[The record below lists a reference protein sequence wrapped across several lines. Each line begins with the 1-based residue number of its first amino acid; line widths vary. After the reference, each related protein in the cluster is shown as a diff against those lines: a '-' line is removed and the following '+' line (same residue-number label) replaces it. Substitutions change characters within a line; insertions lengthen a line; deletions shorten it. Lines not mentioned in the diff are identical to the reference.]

1 MTSGIP
7 SRGQVGDPPRNDES
21 GGFSFHVLG
30 PTRVS
35 GPDKAALNIGPRRQR
50 ELLTLLLLRPG
61 VAVPV
66 ERLAEEL
73 WHGRPPGGARST
85 LHAYLS
91 GLRRVLE
98 PGRRAPFR
106 VLTTRDDAYALEVP
120 ASALDTGRLRT
131 LITDA
136 RTATAAREHIRAREL
151 LGAAQL
157 LWGGEPFA
165 DLVDHAA
172 AGAERTRLREEYAS
186 LQEDSAECRLVLGE
200 HALVIGDLTAM
211 VNEHPLRER
220 PRAQLAL
227 ALYRAGRQ
235 AEALY
240 VLEAGRRAFA
250 EELGLDPSPRLR
262 DLQTAILRQDPALTL
277 PDQPPTRAGCG
288 HHRPIRRTASSARAT
303 CPARR
308 RG

>member
-1 MTSGIP
+1 M
-7 SRGQVGDPPRNDES
+7 
-21 GGFSFHVLG
+21 SFHVLG
-30 PTRVS
+30 PTRVL
-35 GPDKAALNIGPRRQR
+35 GPDGDVLNIGPRRQR

-85 LHAYLS
+85 LHAYLA

-98 PGRRAPFR
+98 PGRRTPFR

-120 ASALDTGRLRT
+120 ASALDAGRLRA
-131 LITDA
+131 LIAAA
-136 RTATAAREHIRAREL
+136 RTATAAREHTRAREL

-157 LWGGEPFA
+157 LCGGEPFA

-172 AGAERTRLREEYAS
+172 AGAERTRLREEYVG
-186 LQEDSAECRLVLGE
+186 LQEDSAECRLTLGE
-200 HALVIGDLTAM
+200 HTLIIGDLAAM
-211 VNEHPLRER
+211 VDEHPLRER

-227 ALYRAGRQ
+227 ALYRSGRQ
-235 AEALY
+235 AEALQA
-240 VLEAGRRAFA
+240 LEAGRRAFA
-250 EELGLDPSPRLR
+250 EELGLDPSARLR
-262 DLQTAILRQDPALTL
+262 DLHTAILRQDPTLTL
-277 PDQPPTRAGCG
+277 PDQPAARTRCG
-288 HHRPIRRTASSARAT
+288 RRRPIRRTASGARAGCT
-303 CPARR
+303 CPALR

>member
-1 MTSGIP
+1 L
-7 SRGQVGDPPRNDES
+7 
-21 GGFSFHVLG
+21 SFHVLG
-30 PTRVS
+30 PTRVL
-35 GPDKAALNIGPRRQR
+35 GPNGDALNIGPRRQR

-66 ERLAEEL
+66 ERLADEL

-106 VLTTRDDAYALEVP
+106 VLTTRDDAYALEVAP
-120 ASALDTGRLRT
+120 SALDTGRLRA
-131 LITDA
+131 LIVAA
-136 RTATAAREHIRAREL
+136 RTATAAREHTRAREL
-151 LGAAQL
+151 LSAAEL
-157 LWGGEPFA
+157 LWCGEPFA

-172 AGAERTRLREEYAS
+172 AGAERTRLREEYAG
-186 LQEDSAECRLVLGE
+186 LQEDSAECRLLLGE

-211 VNEHPLRER
+211 VDEYPLRER

-235 AEALY
+235 AEALQ

-262 DLQTAILRQDPALTL
+262 NLQTAILRQDPALTL
-277 PDQPPTRAGCG
+277 PDRPAARPHCG
-288 HHRPIRRTASSARAT
+288 QRRPIRRAASGARARCT

-308 RG
+308 TG